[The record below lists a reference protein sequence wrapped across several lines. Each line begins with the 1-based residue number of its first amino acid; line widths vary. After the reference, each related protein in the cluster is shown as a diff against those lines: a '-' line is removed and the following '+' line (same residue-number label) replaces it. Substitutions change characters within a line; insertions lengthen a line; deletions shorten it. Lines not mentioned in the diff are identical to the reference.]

1 MNKVQL
7 IGLFAGVLTSISAI
21 PQVIKIIKD
30 KKVEDISI
38 GMFLTLVCGIGIW
51 VYYGILR
58 DDWPVIITNAFSL
71 LINLTILIL
80 YKKYKK

>member
-1 MNKVQL
+1 MNRVQL
-7 IGLFAGVLTSISAI
+7 IGILAGVLTSISAI
-21 PQVIKIIKD
+21 PQVVKIIKD

-38 GMFLTLVCGIGIW
+38 GMFLTLVCGIGVW

-58 DDWPVIITNAFSL
+58 NDWPVIITNAISL
-71 LINLTILIL
+71 LINLTILFL